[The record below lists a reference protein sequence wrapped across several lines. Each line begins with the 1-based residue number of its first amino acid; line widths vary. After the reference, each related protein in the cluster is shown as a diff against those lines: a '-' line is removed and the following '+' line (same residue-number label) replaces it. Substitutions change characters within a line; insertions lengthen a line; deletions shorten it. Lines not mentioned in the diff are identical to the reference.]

1 MITKENDIKR
11 DSIVS
16 DFEPNI
22 LIKAVHLTNF
32 EKNCSIKS
40 FFSYEERCTYCLSKT
55 AKISICHRTTF
66 YSVFNMSSCRKLEI
80 QNDLPQITQI
90 K

>member
-1 MITKENDIKR
+1 MITKENAIKR

-32 EKNCSIKS
+32 DQNCSIKS
-40 FFSYEERCTYCLSKT
+40 FFSY
-55 AKISICHRTTF
+55 
-66 YSVFNMSSCRKLEI
+66 
-80 QNDLPQITQI
+80 
-90 K
+90 